1 MPAVAAPTSLGEII
15 LFEGLTVAELSKL
28 NDLLHRKTFPAGTT
42 FINAEQPGEAVY
54 VIVDGAVKVF
64 TEDTEGTEV
73 ILAILPAGEVVG
85 EMSLLDS
92 GGRSA
97 SATALEETTVFWM
110 DCAAFRE
117 CLRTMPEIHRNL
129 FILLCNRL
137 RLANER
143 IQSLSVQDVEGRV
156 ARQLLAFA
164 EIYGRKE
171 NAGILIPF
179 RLTQSDLAS
188 LIGATRVRVNQVIAT
203 YKQRKYL
210 SVDHNYRITIHNQ
223 DALCRRSR
231 RPLPELNGQAG
242 AGDHNAKPRFFEA
255 GVPNFT
261 GAV

>member
-1 MPAVAAPTSLGEII
+1 MPAVAAPTALGEII
-15 LFEGLTVAELSKL
+15 LFQGLTVAELTKL

-85 EMSLLDS
+85 ELSLLDR

-97 SATALEETTVFWM
+97 NATALEETTVFWM
-110 DCAAFRE
+110 DRASFGE

-129 FILLCNRL
+129 FNLLCNRL

-164 EIYGRKE
+164 EIYGREE
-171 NAGILIPF
+171 NGAIVIPF
-179 RLTQSDLAS
+179 RLTQGDLAS

-223 DALCRRSR
+223 DALSRRSR
-231 RPLPELNGQAG
+231 RPLLELNGEAG
-242 AGDHNAKPRFFEA
+242 AGDSKTKPRLLEA
-255 GVPNFT
+255 GI
-261 GAV
+261 GLGY